1 MTAIG
6 ENGGTVN
13 VSRFQMYDIINDRM
27 VESKR
32 YATLQ
37 TIERIQATRVGPL
50 FAIPYTDVNDDGMT
64 AIGYVPVRGQ

>member
-1 MTAIG
+1 MTVIG

-32 YATLQ
+32 YATLP
-37 TIERIQATRVGPL
+37 TIERIQAVRVGKL
-50 FAIPYTDVNDDGMT
+50 FAIPYGDINDDGMT
-64 AIGYVPVRGQ
+64 VIGYVPVFGN